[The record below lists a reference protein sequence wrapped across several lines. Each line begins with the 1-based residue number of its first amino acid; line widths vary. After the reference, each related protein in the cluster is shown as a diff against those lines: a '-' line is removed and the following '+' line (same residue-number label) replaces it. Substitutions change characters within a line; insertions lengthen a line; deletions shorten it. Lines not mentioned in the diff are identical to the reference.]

1 MERIVLV
8 LVRSIFLLSE
18 SKHSRL
24 EGERTE
30 LPITPIQAM
39 AGARREV
46 AMLSDWGS
54 RMTEI
59 LFG

>member
-1 MERIVLV
+1 MEWIVLV
-8 LVRSIFLLSE
+8 LVRSTFRLSE
-18 SKHSRL
+18 S

-30 LPITPIQAM
+30 LPITPTQAM

-59 LFG
+59 LFR